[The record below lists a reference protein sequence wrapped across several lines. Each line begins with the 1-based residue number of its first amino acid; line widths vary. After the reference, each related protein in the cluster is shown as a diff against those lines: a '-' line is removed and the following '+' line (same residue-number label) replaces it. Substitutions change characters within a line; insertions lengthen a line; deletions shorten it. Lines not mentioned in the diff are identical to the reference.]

1 NSNYAF
7 IGMIRTISQL
17 ISYEINLIMILITT
31 TIITE
36 QLNFININKVQK
48 YIYTLII
55 LFPLILI

>member
-1 NSNYAF
+1 
-7 IGMIRTISQL
+7 MIRTISQL